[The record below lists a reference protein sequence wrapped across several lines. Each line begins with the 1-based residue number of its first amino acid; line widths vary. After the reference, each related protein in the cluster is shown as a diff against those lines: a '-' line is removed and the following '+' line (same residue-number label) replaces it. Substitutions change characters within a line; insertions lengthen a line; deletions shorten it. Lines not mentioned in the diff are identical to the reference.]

1 MEKLDVQA
9 LSLCNLENV
18 LVKGNR
24 SGHETLIRTTF
35 SPCPG
40 SRRACNSILFLHIT
54 TALAIKNRTFTR
66 TVWKNVESK
75 ANL

>member
-1 MEKLDVQA
+1 MQA

-24 SGHETLIRTTF
+24 SGRETLIRITF

-40 SRRACNSILFLHIT
+40 SGRACNSILFLHIT
-54 TALAIKNRTFTR
+54 TALAIKNQPFTR
-66 TVWKNVESK
+66 AAWTNVESK
-75 ANL
+75 AKL